1 MKFEMEMRQLKR
13 LPRYVKGT
21 EDMATV
27 FEVRDNNDKREQL
40 VRKLEVFTDSDWA
53 SDQMTRRRSTS
64 GGDHGRGHEA
74 TMLTVVVKLQWR

>member
-40 VRKLEVFTDSDWA
+40 VKKLEVFTDSDWA
-53 SDQMTRRRSTS
+53 SEQMTRRSTS